1 MGRSDED
8 RPPHHRRVA
17 QLANVGQVSNLPL

>member
-8 RPPHHRRVA
+8 RPPHHRRVS
-17 QLANVGQVSNLPL
+17 QLADVGQVSNLPM